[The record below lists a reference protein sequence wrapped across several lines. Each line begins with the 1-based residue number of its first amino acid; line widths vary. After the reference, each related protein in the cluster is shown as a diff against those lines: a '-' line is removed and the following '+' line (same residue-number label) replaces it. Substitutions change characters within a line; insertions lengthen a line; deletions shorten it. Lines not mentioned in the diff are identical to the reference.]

1 MGKTFC
7 RFEDLL
13 YFCRKKTVEQT
24 IKLEMTLEE
33 MKKRILLM
41 VLTALLLGVSPL
53 AAQGL
58 KRVYNEQ
65 ADAALQVDSALTV
78 ARDAGKLVVCQVGGN
93 WCPWCLKFADFITS
107 DNEIAQ
113 LVEKNFVYIH
123 VNYARGTKDEATL
136 QVMRRLGNPQRFGF
150 PVLVVLRPDGSVAHI
165 QDSSFLEQ
173 DKSYDRNKVL
183 RFFKCWTP
191 AAMGTN

>member
-1 MGKTFC
+1 MK
-7 RFEDLL
+7 
-13 YFCRKKTVEQT
+13 
-24 IKLEMTLEE
+24 TLEE
-33 MKKRILLM
+33 MKKRLWLTL
-41 VLTALLLGVSPL
+41 LTALLLSVSPM

-65 ADAALQVDSALTV
+65 ADAALLIDSALAV

-93 WCPWCLKFADFITS
+93 WCPWCLKFADFIAS
-107 DNEIAQ
+107 DDEIAQ

-136 QVMRRLGNPQRFGF
+136 RVMRRLGNPQRFGF
-150 PVLVVLRPDGSVAHI
+150 PVMVVLRTDGSVAHI

-173 DKSYDRNKVL
+173 DKSYDRSKVL
-183 RFFKCWTP
+183 RFFNCWTP
-191 AAMGTN
+191 TAVGSK

>member
-1 MGKTFC
+1 
-7 RFEDLL
+7 
-13 YFCRKKTVEQT
+13 
-24 IKLEMTLEE
+24 MTLEE

-65 ADAALQVDSALTV
+65 ADAALQIDSALTV

-123 VNYARGTKDEATL
+123 VNYAQGRGHPPGDAAAWQSPAFRLPRAGGAATGRVGGPYSG
-136 QVMRRLGNPQRFGF
+136 QQFSGTGQE
-150 PVLVVLRPDGSVAHI
+150 LRPKQGVALLQMLDTCGRGH
-165 QDSSFLEQ
+165 Q
-173 DKSYDRNKVL
+173 L
-183 RFFKCWTP
+183 RT
-191 AAMGTN
+191 